1 MIFRTPIYLLLA
13 LGGATTL
20 WPVGQ
25 SRAGASSATSATQA
39 QSGRMSAGS
48 STDKGLSFTIS
59 GLKRGGTIR
68 CALFNSEDAF
78 LKKPAFGAI
87 AKGQKGRAVCRF
99 SRVPKGTY
107 AMAAFHDINDN
118 KKLDTNWIGI
128 PSEGT
133 CTSNNAKG
141 RFGPPKWKDALFAY
155 RGGQL
160 AQRLAIDY

>member
-1 MIFRTPIYLLLA
+1 
-13 LGGATTL
+13 
-20 WPVGQ
+20 
-25 SRAGASSATSATQA
+25 
-39 QSGRMSAGS
+39 MSAGS

-59 GLKRGGTIR
+59 GAQAGRYYPLRSLQLRGCVLEEAGIR
-68 CALFNSEDAF
+68 RHRQ
-78 LKKPAFGAI
+78 GAE
-87 AKGQKGRAVCRF
+87 GKGRLSFFPRAEGDLRDG
-99 SRVPKGTY
+99 RIPR
-107 AMAAFHDINDN
+107 HNDN

-160 AQRLAIDY
+160 AQR